1 MKSTPIATGRKE
13 PREAVRGLAQRRKK
27 MPLPIQAQAKGR
39 IPRYTD
45 RRGKKTES
53 VGYRS
58 GSDGNTRRDTGP
70 LPDFRAPDY
79 PPGEK
84 KKERGYSRSRDR
96 LLRLVV
102 EFLFHPLE
110 AFSVIDLFGFMDG
123 LPEGDRPAM
132 LGYLFEP
139 GSPAVGKHEV
149 RLSNP

>member
-1 MKSTPIATGRKE
+1 MKRKE
-13 PREAVRGLAQRRKK
+13 GWHNGERGCRSPSR
-27 MPLPIQAQAKGR
+27 AQAKGR

-96 LLRLVV
+96 LLRLVG

-110 AFSVIDLFGFMDG
+110 AFPVVDLLGFMDG
-123 LPEGDRPAM
+123 LPEGNWPAVF
-132 LGYLFEP
+132 GDLFEP
-139 GSPAVGKHEV
+139 SSPAVGKHEV